1 MMDEMNRMLSQSRIS
16 LEQYLTMT
24 GKSEEEYHKELEPE
38 AAERVKRDLVLDA
51 IADAEGITTDD
62 DDIEGWLQLYNAMG
76 GKRMRL
82 RDLSTAQRANI
93 TRRIKRDK
101 ALSQLV
107 EIATEGQAKGDA
119 SEASAEATTEANAR
133 AAAGAGAAST
143 ATAGNGA
150 AVAAREEQP
159 LPTTQAA
166 VVETEAEA
174 AAPDEEAG
182 RGRASATPT
191 PAETDV

>member
-51 IADAEGITTDD
+51 IADAEGITADD

-76 GKRMRL
+76 GRRMRL
-82 RDLSTAQRANI
+82 RDLKEAQRANI

-107 EIATEGQAKGDA
+107 EIATEGQADGGAD
-119 SEASAEATTEANAR
+119 EANTEANAR
-133 AAAGAGAAST
+133 AAASAT
-143 ATAGNGA
+143 ATAD
-150 AVAAREEQP
+150 EQAI
-159 LPTTQAA
+159 PTTQAA
-166 VVETEAEA
+166 VVESDAAEA
-174 AAPDEEAG
+174 VAPDEATMTEP
-182 RGRASATPT
+182 RATPA